1 MQNIQPV
8 RRLAC
13 AQLRARARTPAQPG
27 AKSTNRRASLK
38 AFVAAAAVLASAGSW
53 APPPLAAAVQEPVPA
68 SLTLEEA
75 VEIAFRN
82 SPDILARRNDV
93 RVADWDVRSAY
104 ADWAPSASA
113 SSSFSWRG
121 SGEERFGTITAN
133 QLGVS
138 ERPSFL
144 TSSYSLGLSFSVS
157 GSKLF
162 ATGQAKRNRDAVLA
176 RVAAAENVLR
186 RDVARAYL
194 AVLREFEGRA
204 VSEQELESAELN
216 LRLAQGRLAVGSGD
230 AIEVAQAEVNV
241 GRARI
246 TLRRAQA
253 QVRNTRLR
261 LLQQMG
267 VALGSEPELAT
278 AFAVEEPAWTAPE
291 LVSLALS
298 GSPDVKAA
306 RASEE
311 SARHEVR
318 SARSAYFPSLSIST
332 GFSGF
337 AQQASSTAGQ
347 EARAVA
353 AGEAAMRNCAVQ
365 NDLFSR
371 LTPPLPPQDC
381 AKFATPESV
390 LEAIRTGND
399 AFPFNFTRSPPSVG
413 LSISIPVFQGLSR
426 QRGVEAARAALSDS
440 RHQLRQLELAL
451 QADVEVQLEVVRASY
466 ATAVLEER
474 NQTLAD
480 DQLRRARERYRLGL
494 SDFLEL
500 SEAVTVKARADRERI
515 FSVFTYHEAIADL
528 EATVGA
534 PLRNP

>member
-1 MQNIQPV
+1 MQRNQP
-8 RRLAC
+8 
-13 AQLRARARTPAQPG
+13 RTPSARRSKRPAVLRPAFAALAAALAASPG
-27 AKSTNRRASLK
+27 P
-38 AFVAAAAVLASAGSW
+38 AAAAQQS
-53 APPPLAAAVQEPVPA
+53 VPE
-68 SLTLEEA
+68 SLTLDEA
-75 VEIAFRN
+75 VAIAFGN
-82 SPDILARRNDV
+82 SPTLLSRRNDV
-93 RVADWDVRSAY
+93 RVADWDVRAAY
-104 ADWAPSASA
+104 GDWLPSASA

-133 QLGVS
+133 QLGVTGQ
-138 ERPSFL
+138 PSYL
-144 TSSYSLGLSFSVS
+144 TSSYNVGMSFSIS

-162 ATGQAKRNRDAVLA
+162 ATGQAKRGRQAVQA
-176 RVAAAENVLR
+176 RVAAAENAVK
-186 RDVARAYL
+186 RDVTKAYL
-194 AVLREFEGRA
+194 AVLREEEGLV
-204 VSEQELESAELN
+204 VSQQELEGAELN
-216 LRLAQGRLAVGSGD
+216 LRLAQGRLEVGSGD
-230 AIEVAQAEVNV
+230 AIEAAQAEVNV

-267 VALGSEPELAT
+267 VPLGAEPRLST
-278 AFAVEEPAWTAPE
+278 TFVVEEPSWTASDLTE
-291 LVSLALS
+291 MAMN
-298 GSPDVKAA
+298 GNPDLNAS

-311 SARHEVR
+311 SARYEVR
-318 SARSAYFPSLSIST
+318 NARSAYFPSLSIST

-337 AQQASSTAGQ
+337 AQQASNTAAQ

-353 AGEAAMRNCAVQ
+353 SGQAAIQACAIQ

-371 LTPPLPPQDC
+371 LARPLPPRDC
-381 AKFATPESV
+381 SMLATPESV
-390 LEAIRTGND
+390 LDAIRASNN
-399 AFPFNFTRSPPSVG
+399 AFPFDFTRSPPSVG
-413 LSISIPVFQGLSR
+413 MSLSIPIFQGLSR

-440 RHQLRQLELAL
+440 RHQRRQQELALRADVEIQLEL
-451 QADVEVQLEVVRASY
+451 VRTSH
-466 ATAVLEER
+466 ATAMLEER

-494 SDFLEL
+494 SDFLAL

-515 FSVFTYHEAIADL
+515 FSVFTYHEAVADL

>member
-1 MQNIQPV
+1 MPES
-8 RRLAC
+8 LA
-13 AQLRARARTPAQPG
+13 LD
-27 AKSTNRRASLK
+27 
-38 AFVAAAAVLASAGSW
+38 
-53 APPPLAAAVQEPVPA
+53 
-68 SLTLEEA
+68 EA
-75 VEIAFRN
+75 VEIALRN
-82 SPDILARRNDV
+82 SPDVLARRNDV
-93 RVADWDVRSAY
+93 RVADWDVRAAY
-104 ADWAPSASA
+104 GDWVPSASA

-133 QLGVS
+133 QLGVTGQ
-138 ERPSFL
+138 PSYL

-157 GSKLF
+157 GRKLF
-162 ATGQAKRNRDAVLA
+162 ATGQAKRNREAVQA
-176 RVAAAENVLR
+176 RVAAAENALR
-186 RDVARAYL
+186 RDVAKAYL
-194 AVLREFEGRA
+194 SVLREIEGRA
-204 VSEQELESAELN
+204 VSEQELEGAELN
-216 LRLAQGRLAVGSGD
+216 LRLAEGRLEVGSGD

-246 TLRRAQA
+246 TLLRAQA

-261 LLQQMG
+261 LLQLMG
-267 VALGSEPELAT
+267 VPLDAEPALVT
-278 AFAVEEPAWTAPE
+278 AFTVEEPSWTATG
-291 LVSLALS
+291 LISLAMS

-311 SARHEVR
+311 SARYDVR
-318 SARSAYFPSLSIST
+318 NARSSYFPTLSIST

-337 AQQASSTAGQ
+337 AQQASSTASQ
-347 EARAVA
+347 EARAIA
-353 AGEAAMRNCAVQ
+353 AGEAAVRNCAAQ

-371 LTPPLPPQDC
+371 LTPPLPPRDC
-381 AKFATPESV
+381 SGLATPESV
-390 LEAIRTGND
+390 LQAIRAGND
-399 AFPFNFTRSPPSVG
+399 AFPFDFTRSPPSVG
-413 LSISIPVFQGLSR
+413 LSISVPVFQGLSR

-440 RHQLRQLELAL
+440 RYQLRQQELAL
-451 QADVEVQLEVVRASY
+451 QADVEVQLELVRTSF

-515 FSVFTYHEAIADL
+515 FSVFVYHEAIADL